1 MKKIVFDFFRR
12 GIAACGMGPIVLSV
26 LYTILHSLGAVDTLR
41 VDIPTPFDLEL
52 KCPHFNANLSYA
64 VSPHYL
70 TCTPTLSFD
79 DSCTTL
85 CATGEAKPTTVDLS
99 EYEQLT
105 FNDLVK

>member
-1 MKKIVFDFFRR
+1 MKLLCNDCSHDNICKFKESYL
-12 GIAACGMGPIVLSV
+12 A
-26 LYTILHSLGAVDTLR
+26 TVDTLR
-41 VDIPTPFDLEL
+41 VDIPTPFNLEL
-52 KCPHFNANLSYA
+52 KCPHFNANLSYT

-85 CATGEAKPTTVDLS
+85 CATGEAKPATVDLS